1 MVEFLASRTGRWA
14 RILAGAGLMAAGFG
28 AKTRAGSW
36 VALAGLGPLLS
47 GVFDFVP
54 LAGLLGLPLKG
65 AELRRKLGRIG
76 EDSLL
81 PPAPHLYPHRSELLH

>member
-14 RILAGAGLMAAGFG
+14 RILAGAGLMAAG
-28 AKTRAGSW
+28 
-36 VALAGLGPLLS
+36 S

>member
-14 RILAGAGLMAAGFG
+14 RILVGAGMVTAGLG
-28 AKTRAGSW
+28 SKTRMGHW
-36 VALAGLGPLLS
+36 MALAGLGPLLS
-47 GVFDFVP
+47 GVLDIVP
-54 LAGLLGLPLKG
+54 LAGVLGLPLKG

>member
-1 MVEFLASRTGRWA
+1 
-14 RILAGAGLMAAGFG
+14 
-28 AKTRAGSW
+28 
-36 VALAGLGPLLS
+36 
-47 GVFDFVP
+47 VFDFVP